1 MPAKKPFVNIK
12 HLPDDLFS
20 YQDERFYDFVDKFIG
35 KKQAGLLKFE
45 EISSAD
51 IYLNCPNA
59 LGILKLDSAALLPL
73 KESLCLKLDDDSFV
87 ILPGIKSSFSYLT
100 ELLTKKKD
108 DLART
113 VRHGKNFS
121 TPPILTSI
129 TNVNISNTTSIPNS
143 SAQTA
148 SSISSQS
155 NMEQSDSVK
164 AINLH
169 KKHIVFSV
177 TEWIQKNREKLED
190 SDLTIT
196 EGRDY
201 HVTVTVDPAL
211 AIIRCRYGI
220 KSTLPLVRGKYQVI
234 GML

>member
-1 MPAKKPFVNIK
+1 MPAKKSFVNIK

-35 KKQAGLLKFE
+35 KKQAELLKFE

-51 IYLNCPNA
+51 IYLNCPNV
-59 LGILKLDSAALLPL
+59 LGVLKLDSAALLPL

-87 ILPGIKSSFSYLT
+87 LLPGLKSSYSYLT
-100 ELLTKKKD
+100 ELLKQKKD
-108 DLART
+108 DLARM
-113 VRHGKNFS
+113 VRQGKNFS
-121 TPPILTSI
+121 PPTLSTI
-129 TNVNISNTTSIPNS
+129 TTININQTTWISNS

-148 SSISSQS
+148 STISSQS
-155 NMEQSDSVK
+155 GVEQSDSVK
-164 AINLH
+164 VINRH

-177 TEWIQKNREKLED
+177 TEWIQRNREKLGD

-211 AIIRCRYGI
+211 AIIRCRCGI
-220 KSTLPLVRGKYQVI
+220 KSTLHLVCGKYQVI
-234 GML
+234 GMV

>member
-20 YQDERFYDFVDKFIG
+20 YQDERFYDFVEKFIR

-51 IYLNCPNA
+51 IYLNCTNV
-59 LGILKLDSAALLPL
+59 LGVLKLDSAALLPL
-73 KESLCLKLDDDSFV
+73 KESLCLKLDDNSFIV
-87 ILPGIKSSFSYLT
+87 LPGIKSSFSYLT

-113 VRHGKNFS
+113 ARQGKNFS
-121 TPPILTSI
+121 IPPTLSTI
-129 TNVNISNTTSIPNS
+129 TNININNTTSISNS
-143 SAQTA
+143 SAHTA
-148 SSISSQS
+148 SAISSQS
-155 NMEQSDSVK
+155 DVEQSDSVK
-164 AINLH
+164 TMNRH
-169 KKHIVFSV
+169 KKHIVCSV
-177 TEWIQKNREKLED
+177 TEWIQKNREKLGD

-211 AIIRCRYGI
+211 AIIRCRCGI
-220 KSTLPLVRGKYQVI
+220 KSTLPLVRDKYQVI
-234 GML
+234 GMV